1 VRRPRA
7 TTGAAHRRGA
17 IDVSAA
23 RGFAA
28 HAAPARR
35 VARRALEMLDAAG
48 DELSIALI
56 DDDAMR
62 ALNRDYRGKDRPTDV
77 LAFAQL
83 EGEPAAAPPSA
94 APRLLG
100 DVVISVPTAARQAAK
115 RKRTLD
121 RELATLVVHGILHLL
136 GYDHERSTTEAR
148 RMFRKAREI
157 EATFDGEPR
166 PRRPVKQA
174 PRNAPRRPSSMA
186 QSAAG
191 SPGKRAPT

>member
-83 EGEPAAAPPSA
+83 EGEPAAPSPA

-100 DVVISVPTAARQAAK
+100 DVVISVPTAARQALG
-115 RKRTLD
+115 RHRTLD
-121 RELATLVVHGILHLL
+121 RELTTLAIHGILHLL
-136 GYDHERSTTEAR
+136 GYDHERSPTEAR
-148 RMFRKAREI
+148 RMFKKAREI
-157 EATFDGEPR
+157 ESTLDETVRQSRTVKHSSRNAKPQR
-166 PRRPVKQA
+166 PRAARAEA
-174 PRNAPRRPSSMA
+174 PSPRK
-186 QSAAG
+186 G
-191 SPGKRAPT
+191 APT